1 MTRPYY
7 AGSPDF
13 GKIMASFNGPEYDQ
27 LSVAAAAGL
36 SRLENERIKLL
47 AQTQGLKELTDAQV
61 ARAKQ
66 TAKGQASY
74 AEAQTG
80 AATKM
85 AFSDVLGSALGSIKM
100 PGSGGDVF
108 RDPTATDITID
119 TSTDTGSMLGE
130 TFKNNGGGL
139 YWDSDMPENES
150 ILRSFPELN

>member
-7 AGSPDF
+7 AGGINLKD
-13 GKIMASFNGPEYDQ
+13 IMATFNSPKYDE
-27 LSVAAAAGL
+27 LSVTAAAGL
-36 SRLENERIKLL
+36 SRFENARIRLL
-47 AQTQGLKELTDAQV
+47 AETQGLQELTDAQV
-61 ARAKQ
+61 DRAKQ